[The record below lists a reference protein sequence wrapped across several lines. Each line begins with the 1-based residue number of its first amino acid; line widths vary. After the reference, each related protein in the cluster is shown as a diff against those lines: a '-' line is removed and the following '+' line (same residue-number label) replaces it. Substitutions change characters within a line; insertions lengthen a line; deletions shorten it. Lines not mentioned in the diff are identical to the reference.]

1 MSVSTTHFLNGDW
14 CSASNAKTFQV
25 TNPATGEV
33 VDQAGVVE
41 IGCNAPPNLRHIRLR
56 PSPARDRHIVD
67 RGSLTDHDGPME
79 SNQQRRRW
87 RRFGVSDREAQRIVR
102 ELWSTLED
110 ERRVVASVEVSANV
124 STNRVFLLRLD
135 DETRV
140 FAKVSNYGS
149 GFLFREDHD
158 RVNRLCCALANTRW
172 SNFLARPLTKNGRV
186 HTISG
191 GPAGETW
198 GVLYEEVERLETL
211 PRILD
216 NPQIEN
222 LASEVASFHRACSD
236 AGHRVSIPQTSTS
249 ISSDVIHLLDLVSD
263 RTASRTLQLS
273 VEEIDIVQR
282 HANRFLQSLEDFG
295 YADLPRIPV
304 FVDWNL
310 GNFSIEKGP
319 RESQPDRFMLYSRWD
334 YDWFRIDTRLL
345 DFYFLS
351 RVSSQTGDRTEFS
364 YGVHTL
370 GEPRFLSFLRA
381 YHATNPLTEADV
393 QLIVETYRFFILHY
407 VLSVGDHFFRHD
419 LWDVFRRDAVSRGLP
434 SVDTFDRRPL
444 LRALG

>member
-1 MSVSTTHFLNGDW
+1 M
-14 CSASNAKTFQV
+14 
-25 TNPATGEV
+25 
-33 VDQAGVVE
+33 VDPV
-41 IGCNAPPNLRHIRLR
+41 PRSR
-56 PSPARDRHIVD
+56 
-67 RGSLTDHDGPME
+67 HDGSVE
-79 SNQQRRRW
+79 TDQRRRRW
-87 RRFGVSDREAQRIVR
+87 RRFGVSDRDAQLIVR
-102 ELWSTLED
+102 ELWSSLD
-110 ERRVVASVEVSANV
+110 DPRRVVASVEVSANV

-135 DETRV
+135 DGSRV

-158 RVNRLCCALANTRW
+158 RVERLCRALDDTRW
-172 SNFLARPLTKNGRV
+172 SNFLARPLSKNGRV
-186 HTISG
+186 HTITG
-191 GPAGETW
+191 GSAGDTW
-198 GVLYEEVERLETL
+198 GVMYEEVERRATL

-216 NPQIEN
+216 DAQIAN
-222 LASEVASFHRACSD
+222 LASEVATFHQACSD
-236 AGHRVSIPQTSTS
+236 AGTRVRIPRTSTS

-273 VEEIDIVQR
+273 VEEIDIVRR

-295 YADLPRIPV
+295 YADLARIPV

-310 GNFSIEKGP
+310 GNFSVAHRP
-319 RESQPDRFMLYSRWD
+319 TDDSPQRFELFSRWD

-370 GEPRFLSFLRA
+370 GEPRFLAFLKA
-381 YHATNPLTEADV
+381 YHARNPLTESDV

-419 LWDVFRRDAVSRGLP
+419 LWEVFRRDAVTRGLP
-434 SVDTFDRRPL
+434 SIDSFDRRPL
-444 LRALG
+444 LRAVS